1 VLTNLL
7 ENAAEA
13 ARAGGIV
20 RVKTAPAKDRVLVE
34 IHDSGP
40 GLSAQARSSIFEPTI
55 SFKKNGMGLGLS
67 IARKSALM
75 CGGDLSVIE
84 GELGGAAF
92 RISLQ
97 SERFEIARAG

>member
-1 VLTNLL
+1 
-7 ENAAEA
+7 
-13 ARAGGIV
+13 
-20 RVKTAPAKDRVLVE
+20 
-34 IHDSGP
+34 
-40 GLSAQARSSIFEPTI
+40 
-55 SFKKNGMGLGLS
+55 
-67 IARKSALM
+67 LM